1 MRGATSTSTKE
12 TTGGT
17 TGSGE
22 RAFSE
27 RQYKLQPAIAMVG
40 SDGASYNAVRL
51 VTMPKEKI

>member
-1 MRGATSTSTKE
+1 MKAN
-12 TTGGT
+12 GGT
-17 TGSGE
+17 IGSGK